1 MSEDQNHLYLML
13 GRIDGKLDHVLQRA
27 DKHDERAEEL
37 ERVQS
42 LHSERIGTLE
52 RDRRW
57 IVGIAAALSTVIGWA
72 ISIVK
77 EYLFK

>member
-1 MSEDQNHLYLML
+1 MEQDHQLYLML
-13 GRIDGKLDHVLQRA
+13 GRIDGKLDHALQRQ
-27 DKHDERAEEL
+27 DKQDERTEAL
-37 ERVQS
+37 EQVQS

-57 IVGIAAALSTVIGWA
+57 IVGIAAALSTGIGWA